1 VIVVTEA
8 LEIALPVS
16 PFTEFINMRGRPKM
30 QRPMINTNDVAETQ
44 NTNVDLSSTKTTEQI
59 YQNLQDA
66 NFAIVTDE
74 SLQDPKVNKYA
85 KDLAFMEQQ
94 VVFTV
99 ARGAKEDPPVIVLGV
114 NGQSVAVERGKPIRC
129 ARKFLNTL
137 FTSIHEMATEQ
148 YTDKDGLTQTKSIKT
163 QSPAYS
169 VSLMEDTPDG
179 RDWFAQQQRMFY
191 I

>member
-1 VIVVTEA
+1 MIVVTEA

-16 PFTEFINMRGRPKM
+16 SFTEFINMRGRPKM

-44 NTNVDLSSTKTTEQI
+44 NTNIDLSSTKTTEQVYKTLEDI
-59 YQNLQDA
+59 NL
-66 NFAIVTDE
+66 AIVTDE
-74 SLQDPKVNKYA
+74 SLQNPGLNKYA

-114 NGQSVAVERGKPIRC
+114 NGQTVAVERGKPIRC

-137 FTSIHEMATEQ
+137 FTSIHEMATQ
-148 YTDKDGLTQTKSIKT
+148 QFTDENGLTQTKAVKT
-163 QSPAYS
+163 QAPAYAI
-169 VSLMEDTPDG
+169 SLMEDTPEG
-179 RDWFAQQQRMFY
+179 RDWVAQQQRMFY

>member
-1 VIVVTEA
+1 
-8 LEIALPVS
+8 
-16 PFTEFINMRGRPKM
+16 MRGRPKM

-169 VSLMEDTPDG
+169 VSLMEDTPEG
-179 RDWFAQQQRMFY
+179 RDWVAQQQRMFY